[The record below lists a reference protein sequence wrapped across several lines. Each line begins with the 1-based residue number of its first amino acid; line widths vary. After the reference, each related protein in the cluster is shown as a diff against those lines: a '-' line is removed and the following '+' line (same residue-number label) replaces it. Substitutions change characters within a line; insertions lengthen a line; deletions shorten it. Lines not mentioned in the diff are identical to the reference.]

1 MPEVKPF
8 LPDKLTISSQRNILA
23 PSSSL
28 ILHLSTLGE
37 ACVAIYSSG
46 VFLLR
51 GRVLGRM
58 GEAVKWKAS
67 RIWLARKRPDEDK
80 YGVYNRRCRPW
91 WDETNA
97 GILPAPASK
106 LAGDPV
112 RCAQDD
118 NFEGSAMPSGS

>member
-1 MPEVKPF
+1 MC
-8 LPDKLTISSQRNILA
+8 SSDLVV
-23 PSSSL
+23 PSMGAAYSL

-118 NFEGSAMPSGS
+118 NFEGSVAKDKCGDSSLRSG